1 MKKGDI
7 VLIPFP
13 FTDLSGSKIRP
24 VLILISSLFDVT
36 VCFITAQLKFRDR
49 LDVMVTPSSWTGLK
63 RSSLIRVTKIA
74 TIDRGLVIGRLGTLS
89 PPEIS
94 AVNSQLSEAL
104 GL

>member
-49 LDVMVTPSSWTGLK
+49 LDLMVTPSSWTRPK

-104 GL
+104 DL